1 MGGCMSQVDDLD
13 RRIIDLLRLNSRE
26 SITQLANALGVNR
39 ATVQERIRRL
49 EKNKVIK
56 AYTIDVNPDYQRN
69 MVSAHTMITSDPQK
83 TRKLCTLLS
92 KLPAVKSLH
101 SVNGEYDLVAL
112 MLVPSTEDLDDQLE
126 VIGEMDGVIKTTTLI
141 LLSKVI

>member
-1 MGGCMSQVDDLD
+1 MSKVDELD
-13 RRIIDLLRLNSRE
+13 RKILDLLRLNSRE
-26 SITQLANALGVNR
+26 SITALAKSAGVNR
-39 ATVQERIRRL
+39 ATVQERIKRL
-49 EKNKVIK
+49 EKEKVIK

-69 MVSAHTMITSDPQK
+69 MVSAHAMITSDPQK
-83 TRKLCTLLS
+83 TRHLCKLLS
-92 KLPAVKSLH
+92 KLASVKSLH

-126 VIGEMDGVIKTTTLI
+126 IIGEMDGVIKTTTLI

>member
-1 MGGCMSQVDDLD
+1 MRVLPN
-13 RRIIDLLRLNSRE
+13 LPKPW
-26 SITQLANALGVNR
+26 
-39 ATVQERIRRL
+39 RL
-49 EKNKVIK
+49 EKGKVIK
-56 AYTIDVNPDYQRN
+56 AYTIDVNPDYERN

-126 VIGEMDGVIKTTTLI
+126 IIGEMDGVIKTTTLI